1 MNHELLE
8 GDFWTPRL
16 TFFFPRF
23 PGMNYNLQRL
33 ENFPQ
38 GTGAQ
43 TYTTQAFLKSL
54 LLTFGTWQS
63 WHARWPWRAG
73 LPWSPHDSHLSLGTC
88 GRTEGA

>member
-1 MNHELLE
+1 MNHELHE

-73 LPWSPHDSHLSLGTC
+73 LPWSPHDSHLSLWTC